1 MKNFAAIV
9 LAAGKGTRMKS
20 ALPKVLHPVA
30 GAPMIHYPIAALSSL
45 SPEAVVVVIGY
56 GRDEVQSALA
66 SKKVRFAVQESQRGT
81 GHAVL
86 CGLARLAGFKGDVLI
101 LSGDVPL
108 ITVATL
114 KAFLRF
120 HRQRRAN
127 LPVISLITMM
137 LPDPTGYGRV
147 IRDENGAVVAI
158 VEDKD
163 CNAEQKGINE
173 VNSGIY
179 LADAGFLSAN
189 IKKLGTKNAQ
199 GEYYLPDLISIA
211 ARAGLPVSALTHLVP
226 QEVMGINNRV
236 ELAAANRVMR
246 ARALDRLMLSGVSVV
261 HPEATY
267 IDSTVKIG
275 VDTVIHP
282 GAHITGKTVIGPRCS
297 IEAGAMIH
305 DSIIGESST
314 IKAYSVIESTKAGK
328 AVVIGPFARLRPG
341 ARLSEGVRI
350 GNFVEVKKSV
360 IGKGTKANHLSYI
373 GDAVIGS
380 GVNIGAGTITCNY
393 DGVSKHLTRIGD
405 RAFIGSDTQLVAPV
419 KIGKGAYVGSGTTVT
434 RNVPAGALVITRAE
448 ERVIEGWADKKM
460 MKKIRGRR
468 ENPLIRP

>member
-30 GAPMIHYPIAALSSL
+30 GAPMIDYPISALSSL
-45 SPEAVVVVIGY
+45 APERVVVVVGY
-56 GRDEVQSALA
+56 CRDEVQGALA
-66 SKKVRFAVQESQRGT
+66 SRRVSFAVQASQRGT

-86 CGLARLAGFKGDVLI
+86 CGLNPLAGFKGDVLI

-108 ITVATL
+108 ITGATL
-114 KAFLRF
+114 KAFLKF
-120 HRQRRAN
+120 HRRRGAKR
-127 LPVISLITMM
+127 PVVSLITMM
-137 LPDPTGYGRV
+137 LANPSGYGRV
-147 IRDENGAVVAI
+147 VRNEDGAVVAV

-163 CNAEQKGINE
+163 CDVEQKKINE

-179 LADAGFLSAN
+179 LVDADFLSAG

-211 ARAGLPVSALTHLVP
+211 ARSGHGVSALTHLDP

-236 ELAAANRVMR
+236 ELATANRVMR
-246 ARALDRLMLSGVSVV
+246 MRTLNRLMLSGVSVV
-261 HPEATY
+261 DPEATY

-275 VDTVIHP
+275 MDTVIHP
-282 GAHITGKTVIGPRCS
+282 GVHITGKTFIGSRCS

-305 DSIIGESST
+305 DSIIGEAST

-360 IGKGTKANHLSYI
+360 MGKGSKANHLSYI

-419 KIGKGAYVGSGTTVT
+419 KVGKGAYVGSGTTVT
-434 RNVPAGALVITRAE
+434 RNVPPGALVITRAD

-460 MKKIRGRR
+460 MKKSKG
-468 ENPLIRP
+468 

>member
-30 GAPMIHYPIAALSSL
+30 GAPMIHHPIAALSSL
-45 SPEAVVVVIGY
+45 APEAVVVVVGY
-56 GRDEVQSALA
+56 GRDEVKGALA
-66 SKKVRFAVQESQRGT
+66 SRKVRFAVQDSQRGT

-86 CGLARLAGFKGDVLI
+86 CGLGQLEGFKGDVLI

-108 ITVATL
+108 ITGATL

-120 HRQRRAN
+120 HRRGGTKRPA
-127 LPVISLITMM
+127 ISLITMM
-137 LPDPTGYGRV
+137 LQNPAGYGRV
-147 IRDENGAVVAI
+147 IRDEAGAVVAI

-163 CNAEQKGINE
+163 CNVEQKTVNE

-179 LADAGFLSAN
+179 LASAGFLFVN

-211 ARAGLPVSALTHLVP
+211 AKAGLHVSALTHLDP

-236 ELAAANRVMR
+236 ELATANRVMR
-246 ARALDRLMLSGVSVV
+246 MRTLERLMSSGVSVV
-261 HPEATY
+261 NPEATY
-267 IDSTVKIG
+267 VDSSVKIG
-275 VDTVIHP
+275 MDTVIHP
-282 GAHITGKTVIGPRCS
+282 GAHITGSTVIGSRCV

-305 DSIIGESST
+305 DSIIGDSST
-314 IKAYSVIESTKAGK
+314 IKAYSVIESSKAGK

-341 ARLSEGVRI
+341 TRLAEGVRI
-350 GNFVEVKKSV
+350 GNFVEIKKSV
-360 IGKGTKANHLSYI
+360 LGKGTKANHLSYL
-373 GDAVIGS
+373 GDAIIGS

-393 DGVSKHLTRIGD
+393 DGVNKHITRID
-405 RAFIGSDTQLVAPV
+405 DHAFIGSDTQLVAPV
-419 KIGKGAYVGSGTTVT
+419 KVGKGAYVGSGTTVT
-434 RNVPAGALVITRAE
+434 RNVPAGSLVITRPE
-448 ERVIEGWADKKM
+448 ERVIEGWAKK
-460 MKKIRGRR
+460 RG
-468 ENPLIRP
+468 LIK